1 MVTMSNV
8 SSYSSPKQEKYK
20 CQTFELKQIT
30 MGLIEEQEKY
40 IYIYI
45 YIYKTEEGI
54 CS

>member
-40 IYIYI
+40 IYIKQRRAYAAEI
-45 YIYKTEEGI
+45 L
-54 CS
+54 